1 MGEAFLLNN
10 GGGLRLRELQVTVQP
25 NKTRY
30 VVIGSIGQNVDL
42 TGAKIVA
49 KLGQELVTLTPD
61 NYTYVPAGQVTTGVN
76 AIVVSTTLGGIT
88 KDCNIPITV
97 VAPDPVLNNNEWEI
111 ISMVS
116 ASGLAST
123 IWSVGDEKQEVVNGV
138 QRTFRIIGFNHDDLA
153 AQDER
158 VNDVEYNAAAYDS
171 GNNIRY
177 AGITFQYKE
186 SAGTGKI
193 NSSSTSTGGWDNCQ
207 MRKSTMTTIFEGLPQ
222 DMKDVIRTV
231 NIRAC
236 VGGSASANDNLMN
249 VSEDQLFLL
258 SGAEMIA
265 NDSVVAPCENND
277 LTVYEYY
284 TNHSAKKANSNEWT
298 RSPHRPS
305 SCGGSHFVYVNTSGN
320 LYSGDSSSGV
330 TNSMSYYPAFCV

>member
-193 NSSSTSTGGWDNCQ
+193 HFQGPWRRG
-207 MRKSTMTTIFEGLPQ
+207 
-222 DMKDVIRTV
+222 
-231 NIRAC
+231 
-236 VGGSASANDNLMN
+236 
-249 VSEDQLFLL
+249 FL
-258 SGAEMIA
+258 S
-265 NDSVVAPCENND
+265 
-277 LTVYEYY
+277 
-284 TNHSAKKANSNEWT
+284 
-298 RSPHRPS
+298 
-305 SCGGSHFVYVNTSGN
+305 
-320 LYSGDSSSGV
+320 
-330 TNSMSYYPAFCV
+330 